1 MAKHPRQK
9 DELNRL
15 QGQLD
20 KAKQDL
26 DQEKQKYD
34 VVRADMKRVRKINV
48 DYKRQ
53 LRDLQNVCAKQGDD
67 YAELL
72 SL

>member
-1 MAKHPRQK
+1 MARNTRQK
-9 DELNRL
+9 EELHRL

-20 KAKQDL
+20 HAQEEL
-26 DQEKQKYD
+26 EQEKKKYD
-34 VVRADMKRVRKINV
+34 VVRKDMRVIRKINV